1 MKKFFTTFSFLVL
14 IATTSVFVS
23 CSSDDN
29 NNSEQIQQDPL
40 LGRWIAEKVA
50 VKVTVDGNIMQDETA
65 DITNQLDLYFEF
77 KEGNVVTLYQKQ
89 FSTGGV
95 NEGTG
100 TYIISGSTMT
110 INISGEPQDFTYAL
124 EDGELSLKI
133 KEEGEIEGQN
143 YIVEMTYFL
152 YK

>member
-1 MKKFFTTFSFLVL
+1 MKKFLTTLIFLAL
-14 IATTSVFVS
+14 IATTSIFVS

-29 NNSEQIQQDPL
+29 NNSVQIQQDPL

-50 VKVTVDGNIMQDETA
+50 VKVTVDGNVMQDETG
-65 DITNQLDLYFEF
+65 DITNELDLYFEF

-89 FSTGGV
+89 FSTGQV

-100 TYIISGSTMT
+100 TYTISGSTMT
-110 INISGEPQDFTYAL
+110 INISGEPQNFTYAL
-124 EDGELSLKI
+124 ENGELTLKLNE
-133 KEEGEIEGQN
+133 KGEIEGQN
-143 YIVEMTYFL
+143 YIVEITYFL

>member
-1 MKKFFTTFSFLVL
+1 MKKIFTSLSILAL
-14 IATTSVFVS
+14 IATSSVFTS

-29 NNSEQIQQDPL
+29 NTSEQVQQDPL

-50 VKVTVDGNIMQDETA
+50 IKVTVDGNLMQDETG
-65 DITNQLDLYFEF
+65 DITNELDLYFEF

-89 FSTGGV
+89 LSTGAV

-100 TYIISGSTMT
+100 TYTVSGSTMT
-110 INISGEPQDFTYAL
+110 INISGEPQSFEYSL
-124 EDGELSLKI
+124 IDGELALKI
-133 KEEGEIEGQN
+133 KEEGEVEGQN
-143 YIVEMTYFL
+143 YIVEITYFL

>member
-89 FSTGGV
+89 FSTGEV

-100 TYIISGSTMT
+100 TYTISGSTMT

>member
-1 MKKFFTTFSFLVL
+1 MKKIFTSLSILAL
-14 IATTSVFVS
+14 IATSSVFIS

-29 NNSEQIQQDPL
+29 NSSEQVQQDPL

-50 VKVTVDGNIMQDETA
+50 IKVTVDGNLMQDETG
-65 DITNQLDLYFEF
+65 DITNELDLYFEF

-89 FSTGGV
+89 LSTGAV

-100 TYIISGSTMT
+100 TYTVSGSTMT
-110 INISGEPQDFTYAL
+110 INISGEPQSFEYSL
-124 EDGELSLKI
+124 IDGELALKI
-133 KEEGEIEGQN
+133 KEEGEVEGQN
-143 YIVEMTYFL
+143 YIVEITYFL

>member
-1 MKKFFTTFSFLVL
+1 MKNFFTSLSILAL
-14 IATTSVFVS
+14 IATSSVFIS

-29 NNSEQIQQDPL
+29 NSSEQVQQDPL

-50 VKVTVDGNIMQDETA
+50 IKVTVGGNLMQDETG
-65 DITNQLDLYFEF
+65 DITNELDLYFEF

-89 FSTGGV
+89 LSTGAV

-110 INISGEPQDFTYAL
+110 INISGEPQSFEYSL
-124 EDGELSLKI
+124 IDGELALKI
-133 KEEGEIEGQN
+133 KEEGEVEGQN
-143 YIVEMTYFL
+143 YIVEITYFL